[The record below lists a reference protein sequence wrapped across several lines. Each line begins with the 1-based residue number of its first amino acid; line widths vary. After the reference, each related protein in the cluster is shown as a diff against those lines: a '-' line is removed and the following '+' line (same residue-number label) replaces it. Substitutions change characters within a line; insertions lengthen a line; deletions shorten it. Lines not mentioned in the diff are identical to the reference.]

1 MSRKVGEPCAA
12 VPVPSRLI
20 AILDDEPAFRRA
32 MARVLGTYGYEG
44 VPFATA
50 GALLRAVHVQ
60 RFDCILLDLA
70 MPDLHGFEVLAAL
83 RALRNVPP
91 VIVVTGRDDPE
102 SVRRAMELEAFDCHK
117 KPVRAPELVGAIERA
132 CAAAA

>member
-1 MSRKVGEPCAA
+1 M
-12 VPVPSRLI
+12 PSLPRSI

-32 MARVLGTYGYEG
+32 MARLLHTYGYES
-44 VPFATA
+44 VPFAT
-50 GALLRAVHVQ
+50 GQALLRAVPAQ

-70 MPDLHGFEVLAAL
+70 MPDQGGLEVLTAL
-83 RALRNVPP
+83 RAVRNVPP

-102 SVRRAMELEAFDCHK
+102 SVRRAMELEAFDCQR
-117 KPVRAPELVGAIERA
+117 KPVRAPDLVQAIERA